1 MKDILLILLAA
12 IVLIQLAVRLYARM
26 RQKPIRGYLD
36 LITLTEEQKRQVED
50 IRRDFLPK
58 VAGIRQSLRDNR
70 LKLNDLLFAEAPDK
84 RLIEEKCNEISALQV
99 KLEQEVIDHIL
110 QEKNLLSP
118 EQKRRFFEIIRNE
131 FEKGGLGIHGEHRGG
146 NQMNKNKRRFS

>member
-1 MKDILLILLAA
+1 MKDFLLILLSA

-70 LKLNDLLFAEAPDK
+70 LRLNELLFAETPD
-84 RLIEEKCNEISALQV
+84 EKAIAEKSNEISALQS

-110 QEKNLLSP
+110 QEKELLSP
-118 EQKRRFFEIIRNE
+118 EQKKEFYQVIRNE
-131 FEKGGLGIHGEHRGG
+131 FEKGGLGVHGERSGTAG
-146 NQMNKNKRRFS
+146 R

>member
-1 MKDILLILLAA
+1 MKDILLIVLAA
-12 IVLIQLAVRLYARM
+12 IVLIQLAVRLYARA

-50 IRRDFLPK
+50 IRKDFLPK
-58 VAGIRQSLRDNR
+58 VAGIRQSLRDKR

-84 RLIEEKCNEISALQV
+84 KLIAEKSNEISALQA

-110 QEKNLLSP
+110 QEKNLLNS
-118 EQKRRFFEIIRNE
+118 EQKIEFYRVIRNE
-131 FEKGGLGIHGEHRGG
+131 FEKGGLGVHGERGG
-146 NQMNKNKRRFS
+146 AKDR

>member
-1 MKDILLILLAA
+1 MKDILLILLSA

-58 VAGIRQSLRDNR
+58 VTGIRQSLRDNR
-70 LKLNDLLFAEAPDK
+70 LKLNDLLFAETPDK
-84 RLIEEKCNEISALQV
+84 KLIAEKSNEISALQA
-99 KLEQEVIDHIL
+99 KLEREVIDHIL
-110 QEKNLLSP
+110 QEKELLSP
-118 EQKRRFFEIIRNE
+118 EQKREFYQVIRSE
-131 FEKGGLGIHGEHRGG
+131 FEKGGLGVHGE
-146 NQMNKNKRRFS
+146 

>member
-1 MKDILLILLAA
+1 MKDILLILLSA

-36 LITLTEEQKRQVED
+36 LITLSEHQKRQVED

-70 LKLNDLLFAEAPDK
+70 LRLNELLFAETPDTK
-84 RLIEEKCNEISALQV
+84 LIAEKSNEISALQA

-110 QEKNLLSP
+110 QEKELLSP
-118 EQKRRFFEIIRNE
+118 EQKKEFYQVIRNE
-131 FEKGGLGIHGEHRGG
+131 FEKGGLGVHGERSGTAG
-146 NQMNKNKRRFS
+146 R

>member
-1 MKDILLILLAA
+1 LKDILLILLAA

-36 LITLTEEQKRQVED
+36 LIALTDEQKRQVED

-58 VAGIRQSLRDNR
+58 VEGIRQSLRDNR
-70 LKLNDLLFAEAPDK
+70 LKLNDLLFAESPDMTSIAK
-84 RLIEEKCNEISALQV
+84 KSNKISDLQS

-110 QEKNLLSP
+110 QEKELLSP
-118 EQKRRFFEIIRNE
+118 EQKRAFYQVIRNE
-131 FEKGGLGIHGEHRGG
+131 FEKGGLGVHGERGAT
-146 NQMNKNKRRFS
+146 KNR

>member
-70 LKLNDLLFAEAPDK
+70 LSLNELLFAETPDNK
-84 RLIEEKCNEISALQV
+84 LIAEKSNEISALQA

-110 QEKNLLSP
+110 QEKELLSP
-118 EQKRRFFEIIRNE
+118 EQKKEFYQVIRNE
-131 FEKGGLGIHGEHRGG
+131 FEKGGLGVHGERGVTTS
-146 NQMNKNKRRFS
+146 R

>member
-1 MKDILLILLAA
+1 MKDILLILLSA

-70 LKLNDLLFAEAPDK
+70 LRLNELLFAETPDK
-84 RLIEEKCNEISALQV
+84 KLIAEKSNEISALQA

-110 QEKNLLSP
+110 QEKELLSR
-118 EQKRRFFEIIRNE
+118 EQKKEFYQVIRNE
-131 FEKGGLGIHGEHRGG
+131 FEKGGLGVHGESGAT
-146 NQMNKNKRRFS
+146 KNS

>member
-1 MKDILLILLAA
+1 MKDILLILLSA

-70 LKLNDLLFAEAPDK
+70 LRLNELLFAETPD
-84 RLIEEKCNEISALQV
+84 EKAIAEKSNEISALQS

-110 QEKNLLSP
+110 QEKELLST
-118 EQKRRFFEIIRNE
+118 EQKKEFYQVIRNE
-131 FEKGGLGIHGEHRGG
+131 FEKGGLGVHGERSGTAG
-146 NQMNKNKRRFS
+146 R

>member
-1 MKDILLILLAA
+1 MKDILLILLSA

-36 LITLTEEQKRQVED
+36 LITLSEEQKRQVED

-70 LKLNDLLFAEAPDK
+70 LRLNELLFAETPD
-84 RLIEEKCNEISALQV
+84 EKAIAEKSNEISALQS

-110 QEKNLLSP
+110 QEKELLSP
-118 EQKRRFFEIIRNE
+118 EQKKEFYQVIRNE
-131 FEKGGLGIHGEHRGG
+131 FEKGGLGVHGERSGTAG
-146 NQMNKNKRRFS
+146 R

>member
-1 MKDILLILLAA
+1 LKDILLILLSA

-36 LITLTEEQKRQVED
+36 LITLSEEQKRQVED

-70 LKLNDLLFAEAPDK
+70 LRLNELLFAETPDK
-84 RLIEEKCNEISALQV
+84 KMIAEKSYEISALQA

-110 QEKNLLSP
+110 QEKELLSP
-118 EQKRRFFEIIRNE
+118 EQKKEFYQVIRSE
-131 FEKGGLGIHGEHRGG
+131 FEKGGLGVHGERGTA
-146 NQMNKNKRRFS
+146 KD